1 MFNWMKKLFAPIEP
15 EIVTE
20 VGTEEPVPTH
30 TSESLA
36 KLTKLQLEE
45 LGRTVGVELDRR
57 KKKATLIE
65 ELLDV
70 L

>member
-1 MFNWMKKLFAPIEP
+1 MFNWIKKLFAPIDA
-15 EIVTE
+15 VVVDE
-20 VGTEEPVPTH
+20 VSEPTH
-30 TSESLA
+30 TAESLA
-36 KLTKLQLEE
+36 KLTKVQLEE

-65 ELLDV
+65 ELLTV